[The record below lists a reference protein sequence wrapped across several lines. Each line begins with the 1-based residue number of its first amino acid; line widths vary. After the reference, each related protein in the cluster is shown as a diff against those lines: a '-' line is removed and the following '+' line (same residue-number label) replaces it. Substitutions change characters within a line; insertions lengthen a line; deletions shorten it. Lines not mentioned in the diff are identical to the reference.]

1 MRFLKVLASVLLPA
15 LILTGCAQLPR
26 SGAIVVGPDLG
37 SELTGDVLYY
47 SPVGP
52 AADATQEEIISGFL
66 NAGTGP
72 QNDYATARE
81 YLTEGFKS
89 SWSPSDE
96 VLIQDGRPTI
106 STTPSGNSTVTVS
119 IQGQVD
125 SDGKYTSVSGQSTR
139 VLKFK
144 LSREW
149 GQWRISEAPNLTVV
163 IRPVFDVIFNSYNL
177 YFFDKAHQFLI
188 PDLRWF
194 PSKASTGTRLMN
206 ALLKGP
212 SDWLAPAVATT
223 VPEGTKLSIDA
234 VTVQNGVAL
243 VDLTTEML
251 KANTSERQWAK
262 AQIKATLDQLPQ
274 VDNVSISVDRSLQ
287 EISDVNA
294 NQPTSTAYSPVG
306 LVDGQLVHISS
317 GGAAKI
323 NGTAAI
329 VQKTAAK
336 DFAISADEQSLALL
350 GPQGVWTAS
359 IGEVGSQ
366 PKLIDARARLLTPA
380 IDRQGYV
387 WTATAQKSTRILVTD
402 ASGEVSPLIAP
413 WLKGR
418 SLQAFSIS
426 AEGSRV
432 ALLVRS
438 GGRPQIL
445 LASVIRSSLGA
456 PVQLANP
463 IKVAESLAKPISV
476 NWVDSNSIAVLNIAS
491 ANFAMPTMVTIGGA
505 ITTLSPIS
513 DATDLFAATS
523 STAIYVLTS
532 TQDLYVRKGGSWSL
546 FRSGVVAAHFVE

>member
-1 MRFLKVLASVLLPA
+1 MRLLKVLASVLLPA

-96 VLIQDGRPTI
+96 VLIQDGRPTLA
-106 STTPSGNSTVTVS
+106 TTPSGNSTVTVS

-125 SDGKYTSVSGQSTR
+125 SDGKYTSVTSQTSR

-177 YFFDKAHQFLI
+177 YFFDQAHQFLI

-223 VPEGTKLSIDA
+223 LPEGTKLSIDA

-251 KANTSERQWAK
+251 KANTNERQWAK

-274 VDNVSISVDRSLQ
+274 VDNVSISIERSLQ
-287 EISDVNA
+287 EISDVSA
-294 NQPTSTAYSPVG
+294 SQPTSTAYSPIG

-323 NGTAAI
+323 SGTAAI
-329 VQKTAAK
+329 VKKTAAS

-350 GPQGVWTAS
+350 GPKGVWSAS
-359 IGEVGSQ
+359 IGEVGAQ
-366 PKLIDARARLLTPA
+366 PKLIDTRARLLTPA
-380 IDRQGYV
+380 IDRQGYI
-387 WTATAQKSTRILVTD
+387 WTATGQKSTRLLVTD
-402 ASGEVSPLIAP
+402 SSGETKSLIAP

-418 SLQAFSIS
+418 TLQAFSIS
-426 AEGSRV
+426 AEGSRA

-438 GGRPQIL
+438 GGRSQVL

-456 PVQLANP
+456 PLQLANP
-463 IKVAESLAKPISV
+463 IRVGETLAKPITV

-491 ANFAMPTMVTIGGA
+491 ANFASPTMMTIGGA

-532 TQDLYVRKGGSWSL
+532 TRDLYVRKGGSWSL

>member
-1 MRFLKVLASVLLPA
+1 MRFLKVLASVLLPT
-15 LILTGCAQLPR
+15 LIMAGCAQLPR

-52 AADATQEEIISGFL
+52 TADATQEEIISGFL

-96 VLIQDGRPTI
+96 VLIQDGSPTL
-106 STTPSGNSTVTVS
+106 STTPSGNSTVTIS
-119 IQGQVD
+119 IQAQVD
-125 SDGKYTSVSGQSTR
+125 SDGKYTSMAGQTTR

-251 KANTSERQWAK
+251 KANTNERQWAK

-274 VDNVSISVDRSLQ
+274 VDNVSISVVRSLQ
-287 EISDVNA
+287 EISDINA
-294 NQPTSTAYSPVG
+294 SQPTTTAYSPVG

-323 NGTAAI
+323 SGTAAL
-329 VQKTAAK
+329 VQTTAAS
-336 DFAISADEQSLALL
+336 DFAIAADEQSIALL
-350 GPQGVWTAS
+350 GPQGVWSAS
-359 IGEVGSQ
+359 IGKVGAK
-366 PKLIDARARLLTPA
+366 PKLIDARAHLLTPA
-380 IDRQGYV
+380 IDRQGYI
-387 WTATAQKSTRILVTD
+387 WTATGQKSTRIQVADD
-402 ASGEVSPLIAP
+402 AGAATTLTAP

-418 SLQAFSIS
+418 TLQSFSIS
-426 AEGSRV
+426 AEGSR
-432 ALLVRS
+432 AAFLVRS
-438 GGRPQIL
+438 NGKTQIL
-445 LASVIRSSLGA
+445 LASIIRSSLGA
-456 PVQLANP
+456 PLQLASP
-463 IKVAESLAKPISV
+463 IKVAETLAKPLTV
-476 NWVDSNSIAVLNIAS
+476 NWVDANTIAVLNLVS
-491 ANFAMPTMVTIGGA
+491 ANFVTPTMVTIGGA
-505 ITTLSPIS
+505 ISTLSPIS
-513 DATDLFAATS
+513 DATDLFAATA

-532 TQDLYVRKGGSWSL
+532 SHDLYVRKGGSWSL
-546 FRSGVVAAHFVE
+546 FRSGVIAAHFVE